1 MGLARITKSDHPR
14 NLGFT
19 STELQ
24 NEQWQRWVTQ
34 RALLSLSTEHAA
46 ALDEENDGSVGGR
59 QRVSYSTGV
68 RMGAPLFFTKTTRN
82 FAGSVLLALRP
93 TT

>member
-24 NEQWQRWVTQ
+24 NEQWQRWVSQ
-34 RALLSLSTEHAA
+34 RASLSLSTEHAA
-46 ALDEENDGSVGGR
+46 ALDEENDGSAHSR
-59 QRVSYSTGV
+59 PS
-68 RMGAPLFFTKTTRN
+68 A
-82 FAGSVLLALRP
+82 SVLFDRCQDGRALVLHEDD
-93 TT
+93 